1 MKSGLVGQARH
12 PLSTAHMMCPESSL
26 WQLIFKIHP
35 KGQLVYPEFQMLLPK
50 PGC

>member
-26 WQLIFKIHP
+26 WQFNFENSP
-35 KGQLVYPEFQMLLPK
+35 KRPASVP
-50 PGC
+50 